1 MKQKLYL
8 LIAAFLLFS
17 LFSMSQSPTGKEVKP
32 YFGQAGIKRKI
43 SEVQAVKIAAP
54 GPLDTNNIRPLR
66 FRLNRYPNFVKPERE
81 GQIIN
86 RNVPGREG
94 DEAEGNAEERKAVRT
109 ALQAVAS
116 GTTQP
121 IHSNFLSTDFF
132 DNPVLWPPDPSG
144 DVSGTQIIVSTN
156 LGIKVHNKPAVTD
169 LPVTTPEGYSGDKA
183 SSTLFIKLDQFFSPV
198 LRKKSFTSDPHVRY
212 DRLTKRWIIVAIE
225 VDTTFSNNLVLLAVS
240 DGDRVTDSSS
250 FTYYSFNSSLF
261 PYNHDAPYAP
271 FLDYPTLGV
280 DQNSIVIG
288 GNQFGYDSLT
298 NVGYVIDKKKLIHG
312 DLVVYPFQLGVYNR
326 RARTASGM
334 VTPQGVY
341 NSDPE
346 AKKSFFAGTSYYND
360 ALYLTTIE
368 YNKKNKP
375 VLSSNHKYEVEP
387 YNYPRDNSSPGGL
400 APIDQLDTRLF
411 AAAIYKNKLTGVSS
425 LWTAHA
431 IGVDQAGKSERLFNG
446 SDSDFVRE
454 GRTGSRWYKMGN
466 MYSKPSIIQTGTI
479 YDDKQPSGRRAVQYF
494 NPSIAASGQGHSIVG
509 GTTDAF
515 NEYLNVFA
523 AGRYLG
529 DELGTSRAPV
539 KATNTTAI
547 YSPYVNYPGYG
558 HYYIGRWGD
567 YSQTVTDPAD
577 DQTIWTFQEYADVD
591 DSYGIRVVQ
600 LKAPPPATPAA
611 IGTLSNQT
619 DTTII
624 LEGTSVDHSGFFDP
638 GKDEGGPGY
647 NRLSVKSTGNIIV
660 SNIQFRSPTKIS
672 FTLNTKNQPA
682 GQYILII
689 TNPDGQLAVTN
700 FTIAPTVIGPV
711 AADNSSQ
718 RALTN
723 NIAKT
728 YITGSSVFPNP
739 TTKDVTLQITAA
751 KEHQAKIVLIDVNG
765 KQLFQKNYTFSKG
778 SNQAVLPIEK
788 FNRGTYIAVVFNSDN
803 VLIAT
808 QKIVKE

>member
-94 DEAEGNAEERKAVRT
+94 DEAEGNAEERKAVRS

-156 LGIKVHNKPAVTD
+156 LGIKIHNKPAVTD

-225 VDTTFSNNLVLLAVS
+225 VDTTFSNNLVLLAIS

-261 PYNHDAPYAP
+261 SYDHDAPYAP

-341 NSDPE
+341 NSDPGAE
-346 AKKSFFAGTSYYND
+346 KSFFIGTSYYND
-360 ALYLTTIE
+360 ALFLATID
-368 YNKKNKP
+368 YNKKNRP
-375 VLSSNHKYEVEP
+375 VLSSNYKYGVEP
-387 YNYPRDNSSPGGL
+387 YNYPRDNSSPGGI
-400 APIDQLDTRLF
+400 APIDQLDNRLF

-567 YSQTVTDPAD
+567 YSQTVVDPLD

-591 DSYGIRVVQ
+591 DSYGIRAVQ
-600 LKAPPPATPAA
+600 FKAPPPATLPLFA
-611 IGTLSNQT
+611 GFFFS
-619 DTTII
+619 DTTVT
-624 LEGTSVDHSGFFDP
+624 LEGTTVDNSGFFDP
-638 GKDEGGPGY
+638 GEDKGGPGY
-647 NRLSVKSTGNIIV
+647 NRLSIKSTGGIIV
-660 SNIQFRSPTKIS
+660 SDIKFINPTKIS
-672 FTLNTKNQPA
+672 FKLNLKNQPA
-682 GQYILII
+682 GAYLLIV
-689 TNPDGQLAVTN
+689 TNPDGQIAVTSYYN
-700 FTIAPTVIGPV
+700 AGSESNSLAARSLNNKIAE
-711 AADNSSQ
+711 
-718 RALTN
+718 
-723 NIAKT
+723 T
-728 YITGSSVFPNP
+728 YISGSSVFPNP
-739 TTKDVTLQITAA
+739 TTDNVTLQINAA
-751 KEHQAKIVLIDVNG
+751 KEYQGKIVLIDVNG
-765 KQLFQKNYTFSKG
+765 KKLYEKNYSFSKG
-778 SNQAVLPIEK
+778 SNQTVLPTEK
-788 FNRGTYIAVVFNSDN
+788 FNRGTYIAVIYNSDN

-808 QKIVKE
+808 QKIVKQ

>member
-17 LFSMSQSPTGKEVKP
+17 LFSMSQSPAGKEVKP
-32 YFGQAGIKRKI
+32 YFGQPGIKRKI
-43 SEVQAVKIAAP
+43 SEVQAAKITAP
-54 GPLDTNNIRPLR
+54 KSLDTTNIKPLK
-66 FRLNRYPNFVKPERE
+66 FRLNRFPNFFKPQKD
-81 GQIIN
+81 GQVIN
-86 RNVPGREG
+86 RNIPGREG
-94 DEAEGNAEERKAVRT
+94 GAEEKN
-109 ALQAVAS
+109 ALRSMSAS
-116 GTTQP
+116 VDAGSTQP
-121 IHSNFLSTDFF
+121 IHSNFLSTDFY
-132 DNPVLWPPDPSG
+132 DNKIGWPPDPSG

-156 LGIKVHNKPAVTD
+156 LGIKVHNKPGVTD
-169 LPVTTPEGYSGDKA
+169 LPVKTPEGYSGDKA
-183 SSTLFIKLDQFFSPV
+183 PSTLFIPLDKFFSPV
-198 LRKKSFTSDPHVRY
+198 LRKKSSTSDPHVRY
-212 DRLTKRWIIVAIE
+212 DRLTKRWFIVAIE
-225 VDTTFSNNLVLLAVS
+225 IDTTFSNNLVLLAVS

-250 FTYYSFNSSLF
+250 FIYYSFNSSLF
-261 PYNHDAPYAP
+261 PYNHNAPYAP
-271 FLDYPTLGV
+271 FLDYPTLGI
-280 DQNSIVIG
+280 DQNSVVVG

-312 DLVVYPFQLGVYNR
+312 DLVVYPFELGVYDFG
-326 RARTASGM
+326 ARTAGGM
-334 VTPQGVY
+334 LTPQGVH
-341 NSDPE
+341 NSDPGT
-346 AKKSFFAGTSYYND
+346 KKSFFAGTSYYND
-360 ALYLTTIE
+360 GLYLATID

-375 VLSSNHKYEVEP
+375 VLSANLKYQVEP

-411 AAAIYKNKLTGVSS
+411 AAAIYKNKLTGTSS

-431 IGVDQAGKSERLFNG
+431 IGVDQSGKSERLFYS

-454 GRTGSRWYKMGN
+454 GRTGSRWYKIGN
-466 MYSKPSIIQTGTI
+466 VYSKPRIFQSGTI

-523 AGRYLG
+523 AGRYFG
-529 DELGTSRAPV
+529 DELGMSRPPV

-547 YSPYVNYPGYG
+547 YSPYVNDRGS

-567 YSQTVTDPAD
+567 FSQTITDPED

-611 IGTLSNQT
+611 IGALSNQT
-619 DTTII
+619 DTTIT

-638 GKDEGGPGY
+638 GKDAGGPGY

-660 SNIQFRSPTKIS
+660 SNIKFVSPTKIS
-672 FTLNTKNQPA
+672 FTLNTKDQPA

-689 TNPDGQLAVTN
+689 TNPDGQLAVTT
-700 FTIAPTVIGPV
+700 FTIAAV
-711 AADNSSQ
+711 ATTLITGNNSLQ
-718 RALTN
+718 RAVSN
-723 NIAKT
+723 NIAQA

-765 KQLFQKNYTFSKG
+765 KQLFEGKYSFSKG

-788 FNRGTYIAVVFNSDN
+788 FNRGTYIAVVYNADN

>member
-17 LFSMSQSPTGKEVKP
+17 LISKAQSPAGKEVKP

-43 SEVQAVKIAAP
+43 SELQAAKITAP
-54 GPLDTNNIRPLR
+54 KSLDTNNIKPLK
-66 FRLNRYPNFVKPERE
+66 FRLNRYPNFVKPQRD

-86 RNVPGREG
+86 RNVPAREG
-94 DEAEGNAEERKAVRT
+94 DAGEGKALT
-109 ALQAVAS
+109 SASQAVAS

-121 IHSNFLSTDFF
+121 VHSNFLSTDFY
-132 DNPVLWPPDPSG
+132 DNIIGWPPDPSG
-144 DVSGTQIIVSTN
+144 DVSGTQVIVGSN
-156 LGIKVHNKPAVTD
+156 LGIKVHNKPSVTD

-183 SSTLFIKLDQFFSPV
+183 PSTLFIALDKFFSPV
-198 LRKKSFTSDPHVRY
+198 LRKKSSTSDPHVRY
-212 DRLTKRWIIVAIE
+212 DRLTKRWFIVAIE
-225 VDTTFSNNLVLLAVS
+225 IDTTVSNNLVLLAVS

-261 PYNHDAPYAP
+261 PYDHKAPYAP

-280 DQNSIVIG
+280 DQNSVVIG

-298 NVGYVIDKKKLIHG
+298 NVGYVVDKKKLIHG
-312 DLVVYPFQLGVYNR
+312 DLVVYPFELGVYNF
-326 RARTASGM
+326 RARTANGAL
-334 VTPQGVY
+334 TPQGVH
-341 NSDPE
+341 NGDPK

-360 ALYLTTIE
+360 ALMLATIE
-368 YNKKNKP
+368 YNKNNKP
-375 VLSSNHKYEVEP
+375 VLVENHKYGVEP

-400 APIDQLDTRLF
+400 APIDQLDSRLF

-431 IGVDQAGKSERLFNG
+431 IGVDQWGKSERLFNG

-454 GRTGSRWYKMGN
+454 GRTGSRWYKMAN
-466 MYSKPSIIQTGTI
+466 MYSKPRIIQTGTI

-509 GTTDAF
+509 GSTDAF
-515 NEYLNVFA
+515 NQYLNVFA

-529 DELGTSRAPV
+529 DELGKSRPPV

-547 YSPYVNYPGYG
+547 YSPYVNYGG
-558 HYYIGRWGD
+558 SHYYIGRWGD
-567 YSQTVTDPAD
+567 FSQTVTDPED

-611 IGTLSNQT
+611 IGTVYNKT

-660 SNIQFRSPTKIS
+660 SNIKFISPVKIS
-672 FTLNTKNQPA
+672 FTLNTKDQPA

-700 FTIAPTVIGPV
+700 FTIAS
-711 AADNSSQ
+711 AATALIAGNNSSQ
-718 RALTN
+718 RALSN
-723 NIAKT
+723 NIAQS

-751 KEHQAKIVLIDVNG
+751 KEHQAKIVLIDING
-765 KQLFQKNYTFSKG
+765 KQFFERKYSFSKG

-788 FNRGTYIAVVFNSDN
+788 LNRGTYIVVVYNADN

-808 QKIVKE
+808 QKIIKQ